1 MTGRKVYLTRRRS
14 PRLSVGLEAER
25 NLFAGLEKGLAA
37 CGASR
42 SPQERDNMPEFVLI
56 VDLFGVILAVIGF
69 IMAFRQKVARR
80 MLGRP
85 APRSAGIGDDSDPLT
100 YILRIAGVMVMV
112 FGLALGL
119 MVTLFHLA

>member
-1 MTGRKVYLTRRRS
+1 
-14 PRLSVGLEAER
+14 
-25 NLFAGLEKGLAA
+25 
-37 CGASR
+37 
-42 SPQERDNMPEFVLI
+42 MPEFVLI